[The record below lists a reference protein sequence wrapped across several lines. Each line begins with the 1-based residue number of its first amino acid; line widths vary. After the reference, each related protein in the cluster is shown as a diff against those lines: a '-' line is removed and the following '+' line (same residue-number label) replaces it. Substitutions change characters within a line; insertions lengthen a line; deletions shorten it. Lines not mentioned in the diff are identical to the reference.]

1 VLITFI
7 NIIKCFLFMENTMA
21 FKEYKI
27 IHVVEDGLGKI
38 LIQSDIGFLPHFFA
52 ISIKRPDF

>member
-1 VLITFI
+1 
-7 NIIKCFLFMENTMA
+7 MENTMA

-38 LIQSDIGFLPHFFA
+38 LFQSDIGFLPHFFA
-52 ISIKRPDF
+52 ISIKIQLVETNLMIIFYTQI

>member
-1 VLITFI
+1 
-7 NIIKCFLFMENTMA
+7 MENTMA